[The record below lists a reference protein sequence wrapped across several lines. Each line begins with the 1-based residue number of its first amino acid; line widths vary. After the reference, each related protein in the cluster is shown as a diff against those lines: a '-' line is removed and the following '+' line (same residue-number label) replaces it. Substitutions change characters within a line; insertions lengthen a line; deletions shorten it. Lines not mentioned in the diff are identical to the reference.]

1 MRIKE
6 MSLSEVTL
14 ELKRA
19 KFWVENNPI
28 TKSLS
33 LINQMENR
41 KLDLI
46 KDKLNEK

>member
-1 MRIKE
+1 

>member
-1 MRIKE
+1 MKIKE
-6 MSLSEVTL
+6 MSLAEITL

-28 TKSLS
+28 TKSLG

-41 KLDLI
+41 KLELI
-46 KDKLNEK
+46 NEALDE